1 MTLYR
6 LSAKLIPVIGA
17 KSENRELGE
26 SPKRTHHCMIERL
39 QMPLE
44 FWEGAIGD
52 EIEPGDLPVIDIM
65 SDGKVHYLL
74 TTFFEVRKTSN
85 GLFLFSNFVYR
96 PIHI

>member
-1 MTLYR
+1 MTLCE

-17 KSENRELGE
+17 ESENRELGE

-44 FWEGAIGD
+44 FWEGAICD

-65 SDGKVHYLL
+65 NDGKVHYLL
-74 TTFFEVRKTSN
+74 TTF
-85 GLFLFSNFVYR
+85 
-96 PIHI
+96 